1 MEFSN
6 FGLEQKLGRHSWV
19 KFHSDFDGNGLKLT
33 PELTPKLAFMTPKMK
48 FFDFGLEQKL
58 DRHSCVEFHSDSMPM
73 VIVSTSQK
81 PN

>member
-1 MEFSN
+1 MEMVSKP
-6 FGLEQKLGRHSWV
+6 QIQ
-19 KFHSDFDGNGLKLT
+19 KLT

-73 VIVSTSQK
+73 VMVSTSQK